1 MKKMDKK
8 NKALKFNPNISNK
21 VELAFDEPKTGEG
34 EYGTWYLYGIQETI
48 NGENGFFATA
58 ILHQLLQGKGLK
70 AGAKLEIT
78 KIVND
83 NKTTWDVKNLG
94 GGQVEEKSI
103 TEVISDVSNS
113 LDVNKPNKVK
123 ELSTEEKVNI
133 MWDHFSSENK
143 KPVNIGDDLPF

>member
-1 MKKMDKK
+1 MDKE
-8 NKALKFNPNISNK
+8 NKALKFNPNLPNK

-34 EYGTWYLYGIQETI
+34 QYGTWYLYGIKETI
-48 NGENGFFATA
+48 NGENGFFATK
-58 ILHQLLQGKGLK
+58 ILHELLQGKGLK

-103 TEVISDVSNS
+103 TDVIDSVANS
-113 LDVNKPNKVK
+113 IDASKTNKVK